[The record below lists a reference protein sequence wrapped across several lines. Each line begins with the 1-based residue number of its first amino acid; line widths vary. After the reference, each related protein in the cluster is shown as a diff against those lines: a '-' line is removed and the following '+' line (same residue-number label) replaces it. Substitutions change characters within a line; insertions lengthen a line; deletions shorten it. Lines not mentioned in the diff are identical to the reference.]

1 MRSRSSTKR
10 THNVMLR
17 LFRIRSSGRTSG
29 GATTATFT
37 MASLRRA
44 SHSLGTRRRG
54 PTSRPRGDDEEPEEG
69 IIRGLG
75 KARCA
80 RKERQLFCCC
90 CSVFDASQHT
100 LLRPCE
106 ACRGRTSVFG
116 LSEQDG
122 VERRLRRRVLVREGG
137 CDARGGGDAE

>member
-1 MRSRSSTKR
+1 
-10 THNVMLR
+10 
-17 LFRIRSSGRTSG
+17 
-29 GATTATFT
+29 

-100 LLRPCE
+100 LLR
-106 ACRGRTSVFG
+106 AMRGMPRQDFSVRFERTG
-116 LSEQDG
+116 
-122 VERRLRRRVLVREGG
+122 RRDVYVDE
-137 CDARGGGDAE
+137 C